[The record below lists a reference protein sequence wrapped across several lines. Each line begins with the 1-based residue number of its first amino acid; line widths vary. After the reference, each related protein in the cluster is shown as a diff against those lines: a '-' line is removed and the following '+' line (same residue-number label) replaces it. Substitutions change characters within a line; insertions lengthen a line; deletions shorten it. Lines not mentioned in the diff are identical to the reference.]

1 LIIIWITRNNDAT
14 FVSIFSLARLSFY
27 RSRVFFEIHFMNLYI
42 GNLSWGTSEA
52 DLQQLFEAYGEV
64 SSCKI
69 IKDKVT
75 NRSKGFGFV
84 EMPNNDEANA
94 AISALNGKDIGG
106 RAISVNEARP
116 REERPAGGGF
126 RGGNRGGNFGGGGY
140 GGGRSRY

>member
-1 LIIIWITRNNDAT
+1 LINIWRTRNNDAT